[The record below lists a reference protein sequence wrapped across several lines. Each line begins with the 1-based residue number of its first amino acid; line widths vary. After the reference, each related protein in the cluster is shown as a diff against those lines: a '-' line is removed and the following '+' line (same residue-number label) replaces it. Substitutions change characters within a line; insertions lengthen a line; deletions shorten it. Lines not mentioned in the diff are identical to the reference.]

1 MNPIDKLRHYRNR
14 VRLMLNSSYYPE
26 FLRKQGVSIGKDT
39 VVLYP
44 SYIDGRLPYLLE
56 IGNNVVVS
64 LYVTILTHDA
74 TSAYAGDL
82 VKVGPVRIHDH
93 TFIGANTTILC
104 NVSIGPDSI
113 VGAGSVVARDV
124 PPNTVYGGNPARLIC
139 SMDQF
144 IEKHREWGKSHPLI
158 EGKHYEHPYI
168 PEERKAHLKG
178 VMKDTFGYFCARLPE
193 DRAGDGEI

>member
-1 MNPIDKLRHYRNR
+1 MNPVKKISHYWSRS
-14 VRLMLNSSYYPE
+14 RLMLDSDYYPTY
-26 FLRKQGVSIGKDT
+26 LRKQGVSIGKDS

-56 IGNNVVVS
+56 IGNNVVIS

-82 VKVGPVRIHDH
+82 IKVGLVRIHDH
-93 TFIGANTTILC
+93 SFIGANTTILC

-124 PPNTVYGGNPARLIC
+124 PPNTVYGGNPARFIC
-139 SMDQF
+139 DMDRF
-144 IEKHREWGKSHPLI
+144 IEKHRELGKKGPLL
-158 EGKHYEHPYI
+158 EGKH
-168 PEERKAHLKG
+168 
-178 VMKDTFGYFCARLPE
+178 
-193 DRAGDGEI
+193 